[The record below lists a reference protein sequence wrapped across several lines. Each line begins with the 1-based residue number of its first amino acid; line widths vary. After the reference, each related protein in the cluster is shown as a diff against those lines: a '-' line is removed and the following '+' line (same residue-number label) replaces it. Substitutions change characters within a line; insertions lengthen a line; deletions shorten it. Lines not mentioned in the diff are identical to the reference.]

1 MVIELSK
8 HFLTPQAIKAMALEA
23 PTAARAPWA
32 AMACLGLFKVFMQ
45 WESQGASLDHLVGGV
60 KVNPGPP
67 PPVPESAPMK
77 IETIITT
84 TNMAVPKPLIQP
96 EPLMRDPKRDRRPKK
111 DGPKVRKINSVL
123 LITERLKTLHCSLTR
138 PE

>member
-1 MVIELSK
+1 MLKKLSK
-8 HFLTPQAIKAMALEA
+8 NFLTLQAIKAMALEA

-67 PPVPESAPMK
+67 PPAPESAPMK

-111 DGPKVRKINSVL
+111 DGPKVRKDNSVL
-123 LITERLKTLHCSLTR
+123 PTTAL
-138 PE
+138 

>member
-1 MVIELSK
+1 MVIKLSK
-8 HFLTPQAIKAMALEA
+8 HFLTLQAIKAMALEA

-111 DGPKVRKINSVL
+111 DGPKVRKHNSVL
-123 LITERLKTLHCSLTR
+123 LITERLKTLHYSLTC

>member
-1 MVIELSK
+1 MVNKLSK
-8 HFLTPQAIKAMALEA
+8 NFLILQAIKAMALEA

-67 PPVPESAPMK
+67 PPAPESAPMK

-111 DGPKVRKINSVL
+111 DGPKVRKDNSVL
-123 LITERLKTLHCSLTR
+123 LTTERLKTLHFSLTC

>member
-1 MVIELSK
+1 MVKKLSK
-8 HFLTPQAIKAMALEA
+8 NFLILQAIKAMALEA

-111 DGPKVRKINSVL
+111 DGPKVRKDNSVL
-123 LITERLKTLHCSLTR
+123 LTTERLKTLHCSLTC

>member
-1 MVIELSK
+1 MVIKFSK
-8 HFLTPQAIKAMALEA
+8 IFFILQAIKAMALEA

-111 DGPKVRKINSVL
+111 DGPKVRKDNSFL
-123 LITERLKTLHCSLTR
+123 LTIERLKT
-138 PE
+138 